1 MQSCPYYIP
10 RRVDGKGLH
19 DVGHCAYGGWH
30 ARHSALQTEFVAST
44 QEAGAWVRKTNVKE
58 LRAIRSSRSKRQG
71 DAAIDFF
78 GPSQETAV
86 IDFVVVHPLAA
97 TYSTRY
103 GQAGDAAKAKE
114 EYKHGKYD
122 EAAAAVGVRFIPF
135 AVETYGK
142 MGKEALR
149 LLRTLQQDHA
159 DSAPPSALRPWHAR
173 SFVDSA
179 VQRLSVALQ
188 RSIQRDQIL
197 RAHLRRARRGGGDAP
212 DGYYHGCGDGGYE
225 SGAASSSSSD
235 GGGGAGGFG
244 GGEHSDFSGGSASG
258 CSGSR
263 PGVPRS
269 AG

>member
-1 MQSCPYYIP
+1 MQSCPY
-10 RRVDGKGLH
+10 H
-19 DVGHCAYGGWH
+19 
-30 ARHSALQTEFVAST
+30 T
-44 QEAGAWVRKTNVKE
+44 
-58 LRAIRSSRSKRQG
+58 
-71 DAAIDFF
+71 
-78 GPSQETAV
+78 
-86 IDFVVVHPLAA
+86 
-97 TYSTRY
+97 
-103 GQAGDAAKAKE
+103 
-114 EYKHGKYD
+114 
-122 EAAAAVGVRFIPF
+122 
-135 AVETYGK
+135 
-142 MGKEALR
+142 
-149 LLRTLQQDHA
+149 
-159 DSAPPSALRPWHAR
+159 WHAR

-197 RAHLRRARRGGGDAP
+197 RSHLRRAKRGGDDAP

-225 SGAASSSSSD
+225 SGAASSSSSG

>member
-1 MQSCPYYIP
+1 M
-10 RRVDGKGLH
+10 
-19 DVGHCAYGGWH
+19 
-30 ARHSALQTEFVAST
+30 QTEFVALA

-58 LRAIRSSRSKRQG
+58 LRAISSSRSKRQG
-71 DAAIDFF
+71 DAAVDFY
-78 GPSQETAV
+78 GPMQATAV
-86 IDFVVVHPLAA
+86 TDFTVTHPLAA
-97 TYSTRY
+97 TTKYRY

-114 EYKHGKYD
+114 AYKHGKYD
-122 EAAAAVGVRFIPF
+122 EAAAAADVLFIPF

-149 LLRTLQQDHA
+149 MLRTLQQDQA
-159 DSAPPSALRPWHAR
+159 DSAPPSALRPWLAR

-197 RAHLRRARRGGGDAP
+197 RSHLRRARRGGDDAP

-225 SGAASSSSSD
+225 SGAASSSSSG

-244 GGEHSDFSGGSASG
+244 GGEHSVSGGSASG

>member
-1 MQSCPYYIP
+1 MNGDVPALDFYGPMQ
-10 RRVDGKGLH
+10 
-19 DVGHCAYGGWH
+19 A
-30 ARHSALQTEFVAST
+30 
-44 QEAGAWVRKTNVKE
+44 
-58 LRAIRSSRSKRQG
+58 
-71 DAAIDFF
+71 
-78 GPSQETAV
+78 TAV
-86 IDFVVVHPLAA
+86 TDFVVVHPLAA
-97 TYSTRY
+97 TSTYRY

-188 RSIQRDQIL
+188 RSIQRVVFSAAAAGRRRRL
-197 RAHLRRARRGGGDAP
+197 RGAVVCAIERRNR
-212 DGYYHGCGDGGYE
+212 
-225 SGAASSSSSD
+225 
-235 GGGGAGGFG
+235 
-244 GGEHSDFSGGSASG
+244 
-258 CSGSR
+258 SR
-263 PGVPRS
+263 
-269 AG
+269 A

>member
-1 MQSCPYYIP
+1 M
-10 RRVDGKGLH
+10 
-19 DVGHCAYGGWH
+19 
-30 ARHSALQTEFVAST
+30 
-44 QEAGAWVRKTNVKE
+44 
-58 LRAIRSSRSKRQG
+58 
-71 DAAIDFF
+71 
-78 GPSQETAV
+78 
-86 IDFVVVHPLAA
+86 
-97 TYSTRY
+97 
-103 GQAGDAAKAKE
+103 
-114 EYKHGKYD
+114 
-122 EAAAAVGVRFIPF
+122 RFIPF

-197 RAHLRRARRGGGDAP
+197 RSHLRRAKRGGDDAP

-244 GGEHSDFSGGSASG
+244 GGEHSVIGGGSAS
-258 CSGSR
+258 CCTGSR

-269 AG
+269 AGEGAGL

>member
-1 MQSCPYYIP
+1 M
-10 RRVDGKGLH
+10 
-19 DVGHCAYGGWH
+19 
-30 ARHSALQTEFVAST
+30 
-44 QEAGAWVRKTNVKE
+44 RKTNVKE
-58 LRAIRSSRSKRQG
+58 LRAIRSSRPQRQG

-78 GPSQETAV
+78 GPMQETAV

-197 RAHLRRARRGGGDAP
+197 RSHLRRGTRGNDAAP
-212 DGYYHGCGDGGYE
+212 DGYYGGCGDGGYE

-244 GGEHSDFSGGSASG
+244 GGEHSVIGGGSAS
-258 CSGSR
+258 CCAGSR

-269 AG
+269 AGEGSGLGAAEDV

>member
-1 MQSCPYYIP
+1 MEEVPDCMILGSSDDYYI
-10 RRVDGKGLH
+10 
-19 DVGHCAYGGWH
+19 C
-30 ARHSALQTEFVAST
+30 
-44 QEAGAWVRKTNVKE
+44 
-58 LRAIRSSRSKRQG
+58 
-71 DAAIDFF
+71 
-78 GPSQETAV
+78 
-86 IDFVVVHPLAA
+86 
-97 TYSTRY
+97 
-103 GQAGDAAKAKE
+103 
-114 EYKHGKYD
+114 GKYD

-197 RAHLRRARRGGGDAP
+197 RSHLRRAKRGGDNAP

-225 SGAASSSSSD
+225 SGAASSSSSG

-244 GGEHSDFSGGSASG
+244 GGEHSVSGGSASG